1 MSAYWSNLLVTAGI
15 NAIAAWALGFAMRSG
30 QLSVGHAA
38 LAGIGGYAAGRLALE
53 GLPIGLTVLIAMLV
67 TGAIGAILAG
77 LTLRLNHL
85 FLALATLIFGE
96 IAVLVV
102 TSSSEL
108 GAASGLVGMPLLDLR
123 FPVAAILALIVLVE
137 LTLIRGSRLEL
148 QMAIVAN
155 DPELVEMSGRSS
167 ARLRVGVF
175 AASAMVV
182 AVAGAMHAYQNGVV
196 QPADLNFHRSL
207 DLLVFAVV
215 GGASSGYGPI
225 IGALALTLL
234 PEMLGLHGND
244 ATLFLGAVL
253 VLTMLVR
260 TDGAVPRIPVRVTRK
275 LRPPSAGSG
284 AGGLPRRAIP
294 KRN

>member
-1 MSAYWSNLLVTAGI
+1 MSAYWANLLVTAGI

-38 LAGIGGYAAGRLALE
+38 LAGIGGYAAGWLALE
-53 GLPIGLTVLIAMLV
+53 GLPVWLTVLIAMIV
-67 TGAIGAILAG
+67 TGAIGAVLAG

-123 FPVAAILALIVLVE
+123 WPVAAILALIVLIE

-167 ARLRVGVF
+167 ARLRIGVF

-234 PEMLGLHGND
+234 PEMLGLNGND

-253 VLTMLVR
+253 VITMLVR
-260 TDGAVPRIPVRVTRK
+260 TDGAVPRIPVRVTRGGG
-275 LRPPSAGSG
+275 RPPSAPGGS
-284 AGGLPRRAIP
+284 ARRTRLL
-294 KRN
+294 RN

>member
-1 MSAYWSNLLVTAGI
+1 MSAYWANLLVTAGI

-53 GLPIGLTVLIAMLV
+53 GLPIWLTVLIAMIV
-67 TGAIGAILAG
+67 TGAIGAVLAG

-123 FPVAAILALIVLVE
+123 WPVAAILALIVLVE

-167 ARLRVGVF
+167 ARLRIGVF

-234 PEMLGLHGND
+234 PEMLGLNGND

-253 VLTMLVR
+253 VITMLVR
-260 TDGAVPRIPVRVTRK
+260 TDGAVPRIPVRVTRNGG
-275 LRPPSAGSG
+275 RPPSAGSG
-284 AGGLPRRAIP
+284 GLPRRTRLL
-294 KRN
+294 RN

>member
-1 MSAYWSNLLVTAGI
+1 MSAYWANLLVTAGI
-15 NAIAAWALGFAMRSG
+15 NAIAAWALGLAMRSG

-53 GLPIGLTVLIAMLV
+53 GLPIWLTVVLAMLV
-67 TGAIGAILAG
+67 TGVIGAVLAG

-96 IAVLVV
+96 IAVLLV

-108 GAASGLVGMPLLDLR
+108 GGASGLVGMPLLDLR

-167 ARLRVGVF
+167 ARLRIGVF
-175 AASAMVV
+175 AASAMIV

-196 QPADLNFHRSL
+196 QPADLSFHRSL

-234 PEMLGLHGND
+234 PEMLGLEGNG

-253 VLTMLVR
+253 VVTMLVR
-260 TDGAVPRIPVRVTRK
+260 TDGAVPRIPVRVTRGTG
-275 LRPPSAGSG
+275 RPPSAG
-284 AGGLPRRAIP
+284 AGGIPRRVAP
-294 KRN
+294 ERT

>member
-1 MSAYWSNLLVTAGI
+1 MSAYWANLLVTAGI

-53 GLPIGLTVLIAMLV
+53 GLPVWLTVLIAMIV
-67 TGAIGAILAG
+67 TGAIGAVLAG

-108 GAASGLVGMPLLDLR
+108 GAASGLVGMPLIDLR
-123 FPVAAILALIVLVE
+123 FPVAAILALIVVVE

-167 ARLRVGVF
+167 ARLRIGVF

-225 IGALALTLL
+225 IGALALTLV
-234 PEMLGLHGND
+234 PEMLGLNGND

-253 VLTMLVR
+253 VITMLVR
-260 TDGAVPRIPVRVTRK
+260 TDGVVPRVPVRVTRSGG
-275 LRPPSAGSG
+275 RPPSAG
-284 AGGLPRRAIP
+284 AGGLPRRARLL
-294 KRN
+294 RN